1 LVPTGVDG
9 ACDTVFRTEAKE
21 SVLVE
26 LIDAFG
32 TAEGVGL
39 GLGLG
44 LGLGVGV
51 GVGVGVGPVPTQ
63 LLGALLTAIA
73 MLPSAGADDVALT
86 EHGTALWR
94 KLLRKLQLPLRL
106 AVVWP
111 IA

>member
-1 LVPTGVDG
+1 M
-9 ACDTVFRTEAKE
+9 

-39 GLGLG
+39 GV
-44 LGLGVGV
+44 GLGVGV

-73 MLPSAGADDVALT
+73 MLPSAGAEDVALM
-86 EHGTALWR
+86 EQGTALWA
-94 KLLRKLQLPLRL
+94 KLVRKLQLPLRL
-106 AVVWP
+106 AEVWP